1 MIILK
6 ERKVLIMIN
15 NREKYKNIS
24 MNDLANLVNNKKK
37 QNAIEKLP
45 RDKNVFPQSYSQSS
59 QWFMQQLA
67 TDCIYNVP
75 QAYRMKG
82 TLHISRLEAAINK
95 IIERHEI
102 MRTVF
107 NAVDNVPSQIIRPY
121 EPFSLQVIDLT
132 GYIGKEQEQMVQR
145 ENENLVRMPF
155 NLSVG
160 PLYRF
165 VLLKLSEEEFML
177 TYTLHHIISDGWSFG
192 VIIKELNELYQ
203 RDLDGRGPLE
213 PLKLQYAD
221 YAVWQRKQM
230 DSGKMKQQLSYWMEQ
245 LKGIND
251 CINLPA
257 DAPRYNNQTHKGDNC
272 YMTISKETFEAISRL
287 CVKEHTTSY
296 HLLLSIFFIL
306 LHKYSGDKDICIGTP
321 VANRSR
327 VELEELIGLFINTVV
342 IRSQIEKNKK
352 FMEFVQGIKNTSI
365 NAFENGEVPFEKV
378 VENLNTLRNNSFS
391 PVFQV
396 LYVQMETSQIA
407 KQVKLSDL
415 EISSIPV
422 STGSAQFDL
431 SMYVTVD
438 NVDINV
444 SMEYNTDLFLK
455 ETVLQ
460 MMSDFEALLNCILK
474 EPDKEISYYLNAIS
488 AKRFTMA
495 VSSTFEAEP
504 VSEAMNLWIKKL
516 AMPCDLVFTPYSQ
529 VFQQIVFEDSA
540 IRKNQEGIN
549 IILLRLE
556 DWIQGIHEDFEK
568 IKGKL
573 IQNTEE
579 FIQAVN
585 EAKLPSLS
593 IYLCPHSPKVAALGK
608 LALLITG
615 LEQRIKEE
623 CSGASVYF
631 AAKAASLY
639 SLTNYQDESGD
650 REWHIP
656 YSREFFAVLGTY
668 IMSNVFKKS
677 IQSAQT
683 VYLVDAAS
691 MLKDAAGRQEYF
703 KTEFWDKMD
712 NHRNIVVVR
721 GNESDI
727 PSSCIPLVNSFM
739 ETASVVE
746 AAKRCKETYEINGD
760 EIIVFTN
767 SKAISEEEMDSFIC
781 INTENERLNT
791 AFLL

>member
-1 MIILK
+1 
-6 ERKVLIMIN
+6 MIN

-24 MNDLANLVNNKKK
+24 MDNLTKLVNNKKK
-37 QNAIEKLP
+37 QNNIEKLP
-45 RDKNVFPQSYSQSS
+45 RDKDVFPQSYSQSS

-82 TLHISRLEAAINK
+82 TLHIERLEAAINK
-95 IIERHEI
+95 IVERHEI

-107 NAVDNVPSQIIRPY
+107 NAVDNVPSQIIKPY
-121 EPFSLQVIDLT
+121 EPFSLKVVDLT
-132 GYIGKEQEQMVQR
+132 AYSGKEQEQRVKL
-145 ENENLVRMPF
+145 ENERLVRMPF

-165 VLLKLSEEEFML
+165 VLLKLSEEEFIL

-203 RDLDGRGPLE
+203 RDLNGRGILE

-230 DSGKMKQQLSYWMEQ
+230 DSGKMKQQLAYWMEQ

-251 CINLPA
+251 CINLAA
-257 DAPRYNNQTHKGDNC
+257 DVPRYNNQTHKGDNC
-272 YMTISKETFEAISRL
+272 YMTISKETYEAVSRL
-287 CVKEHTTSY
+287 CAKEHITSY
-296 HLLLSIFFIL
+296 HLLTSIFFIL
-306 LHKYSGDKDICIGTP
+306 LHKYSGHRDICIGTP

-342 IRSQIEKNKK
+342 IRSQIEENKK
-352 FMEFVQGIKNTSI
+352 FMEFVQNIKNTSI
-365 NAFENGEVPFEKV
+365 SAFENGEVPFEKV
-378 VENLNTLRNNSFS
+378 VENLNISRNTSFS

-407 KQVKLSDL
+407 KQVKLSGL

-438 NVDINV
+438 NENINV

-460 MMSDFEALLNCILK
+460 MMGDFEALLHLILK
-474 EPDKEISYYLNAIS
+474 EPDKEISSYLNTIS
-488 AKRFTMA
+488 SKRFTMA
-495 VSSTFEAEP
+495 VSSTFESEP
-504 VSEAMNLWIKKL
+504 VSEAMNLWTKKL

-529 VFQQIVFEDSA
+529 VFQQIMFEDSI

-556 DWIQGIHEDFEK
+556 DWIQGIHEDFDK

-585 EAKLPSLS
+585 EAKLPDLS
-593 IYLCPHSPKVAALGK
+593 VYLCPYSSRVAAQGK
-608 LALLITG
+608 LVLLIIG
-615 LEQRIKEE
+615 LEHRIKEE
-623 CSGASVYF
+623 CTGASVYF
-631 AAKAASLY
+631 AAKAASRY
-639 SLTNYQDESGD
+639 SLWNYQDESGD

-656 YSREFFAVLGTY
+656 YSREFFAALGTF
-668 IMSNVFKKS
+668 ILSNVFRKS
-677 IQSAQT
+677 VHSAET
-683 VYLVDAAS
+683 VYLLDAVS
-691 MLKDAAGRQEYF
+691 MQKDAAGWQEYF
-703 KTEFWDKMD
+703 KTEFWDKIE

-721 GNESDI
+721 GKESDI
-727 PSSCIPLVNSFM
+727 PSSCIPLVNCFM
-739 ETASVVE
+739 ETNSAAE
-746 AAKRCKETYEINGD
+746 AAKRCKEMYEIKSD
-760 EIIVFTN
+760 EIIIFTN
-767 SKAISEEEMDSFIC
+767 IKSVSKQEMDDYIC
-781 INTENERLNT
+781 INAENERFNT
-791 AFLL
+791 EFLL